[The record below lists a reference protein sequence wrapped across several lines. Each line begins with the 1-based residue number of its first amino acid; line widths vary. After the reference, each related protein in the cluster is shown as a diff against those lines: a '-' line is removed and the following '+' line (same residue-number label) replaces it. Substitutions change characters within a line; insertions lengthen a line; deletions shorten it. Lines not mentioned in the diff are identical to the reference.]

1 MRFALVLP
9 LLAACVTPVR
19 ADDPPAPPNP
29 LVPMIE
35 RYAVDLR
42 ALERLH
48 STPLSAGRRDRLR
61 ALHQAALKDVQG
73 LDLGPLAVDA
83 RVDAALLANHLR
95 HELAELEREAA
106 LDAEIAPLVPFSD
119 IVVNLEDAR
128 REMKDVDAPRAA
140 ATLTELAK
148 AVKETRKGV
157 DEKKTSRT
165 LARRASKR
173 LDSLRQALGRW
184 HRFHAGY
191 HPEYT
196 WWCAKPFEEADR
208 ELKDYQAF
216 LADKVARLNAEG
228 PEGLVGDPLGRDA
241 LTRELG
247 YERIAYAP
255 EELLAAAERQ
265 FAWCEERLREAA
277 REMGFDAWGK
287 ALDQV
292 KAAHV
297 PPGKQPGLIRD
308 LAREAEEL
316 MEKKDLLTVP
326 PLAKEI
332 WRMEMMSPERQKS
345 TPYFTG
351 GEVISVS
358 FPTSDMPHDLKMMV
372 MRGNNIH
379 FARATVQHE
388 LIPGHH
394 LQGFMAERH
403 RTHRRLFRTAFLVEG
418 WCLYWE
424 MRLWDLGFA
433 RGPEDRI
440 GMLFWR
446 KHRAA
451 RIITTLKFHLG
462 RMTPVE
468 MVDFLVKGVGHEP
481 AGAEA
486 EVRRY
491 IGGDYGPLYQ
501 VAYMM
506 GGLQI
511 LALRNELVGSGRM
524 TERAFHDAVLRE
536 NAIPVELIRAGLTGA
551 PPALDAAPAWKFLD

>member
-1 MRFALVLP
+1 MRFAWALP
-9 LLAACVTPVR
+9 FLAACVSPLR
-19 ADDPPAPPNP
+19 ADDPPAPNP
-29 LVPMIE
+29 LVAMIQ
-35 RYAVDLR
+35 RYDVDLR

-48 STPLSAGRRDRLR
+48 STPMSAARIDRLR
-61 ALHQAALKDVQG
+61 ALNQAALKDLEGVE
-73 LDLGPLAVDA
+73 LAPLSTEA
-83 RVDAALLANHLR
+83 RVDAALFFNHLR
-95 HELAELEREAA
+95 HELSDLELEAARDRELDVLLPFAGRIVA
-106 LDAEIAPLVPFSD
+106 LEEARRDMKGV
-119 IVVNLEDAR
+119 DAR
-128 REMKDVDAPRAA
+128 ASAGELA
-140 ATLTELAK
+140 ELAK
-148 AVKETRKGV
+148 AVKEARKGV
-157 DEKKTSRT
+157 DEKKTPRT
-165 LARRASKR
+165 LARRGSKR
-173 LDSLRQALGRW
+173 LDALRQALGRW
-184 HRFHAGY
+184 QRFHSGY
-191 HPEYT
+191 DPEFT
-196 WWCAKPFEEADR
+196 WWCAKPFEEAER
-208 ELKDYQAF
+208 ELKEYQGF
-216 LADKVARLNAEG
+216 LSDKVARLSAEG
-228 PEGLVGDPLGRDA
+228 PEGLVGDPLGREA
-241 LTRELG
+241 LLRELA
-247 YERIAYAP
+247 YERIVYGP
-255 EELLAAAERQ
+255 EELLAAAETQ
-265 FAWCEERLREAA
+265 FAWCEERLKEAS
-277 REMGFDAWGK
+277 RQMGRGDDWAK

-297 PPGKQPGLIRD
+297 APGKQPALIRD
-308 LAREAEEL
+308 LARESEEL
-316 MEKKDLLTVP
+316 MEKKDLVTVP

-358 FPTSDMPHDLKMMV
+358 FPTSDMAHDLKLMV

-394 LQGFMAERH
+394 LQGFMGERH

-433 RGPEDRI
+433 RGPEDKV

-446 KHRAA
+446 MHRAA

-468 MVDFLVKGVGHEP
+468 MVDFLVKRVGHEP
-481 AGAEA
+481 SGAEA

-511 LALRNELVGSGRM
+511 LGLHKELVASGKM
-524 TERAFHDAVLRE
+524 SERAFHDAVLKE
-536 NAIPVELIRAGLTGA
+536 NAIPIELIRAGLSGQVPAPGA
-551 PPALDAAPAWKFLD
+551 PPGWRFLD

>member
-1 MRFALVLP
+1 MRLAWALP
-9 LLAACVTPVR
+9 LLAACVTPAR
-19 ADDPPAPPNP
+19 ADDPPAPNP

-35 RYAVDLR
+35 RYSVDLR

-61 ALHQAALKDVQG
+61 VLHQAALKDVDA
-73 LDLGPLAVDA
+73 LDLGPLPVDA
-83 RVDAALLANHLR
+83 RIDAALFANHLR
-95 HELAELEREAA
+95 HQVSELEREAV
-106 LDAEIAPLVPFSD
+106 LDAEIAPLVPFAGA
-119 IVVNLEDAR
+119 IVALEDAR

-140 ATLTELAK
+140 GTLTELAK
-148 AVKETRKGV
+148 AVKEARKGV

-173 LDSLRQALGRW
+173 VDALQEALGRW

-196 WWCAKPFEEADR
+196 WWCAKPYAEADR
-208 ELKDYQAF
+208 ELEEYQTF
-216 LADKVARLNAEG
+216 LAEKVARLKAEG
-228 PEGLVGDPLGRDA
+228 PEGLVGDPLGREA
-241 LTRELG
+241 LLRELA
-247 YERIAYAP
+247 YERIAYGP

-265 FAWCEERLREAA
+265 FAWCEERLKEAS
-277 REMGFDAWGK
+277 REMGFDDWAK
-287 ALDQV
+287 ALEKV
-292 KAAHV
+292 KTAHV
-297 PPGKQPGLIRD
+297 PPGKQPALIRD

-326 PLAKEI
+326 PLAKEV

-394 LQGFMAERH
+394 LQIFMAERH

-446 KHRAA
+446 MHRAA

-462 RMTPVE
+462 QMPPAE
-468 MVDFLVKGVGHEP
+468 MVDFLVKRVGHEP
-481 AGAEA
+481 SGAEA

-506 GGLQI
+506 GGLQL
-511 LALRNELVGSGRM
+511 LALHKELVGSGRL

-536 NAIPVELIRAGLTGA
+536 NSIPIDLIRAGLTGA
-551 PPALDAAPAWKFLD
+551 APTPSASWKFLD

>member
-1 MRFALVLP
+1 MRLVWILP
-9 LLAACVTPVR
+9 LLVACVSPVR
-19 ADDPPAPPNP
+19 ADETPAANP

-48 STPLSAGRRDRLR
+48 ATPMSAARLDRLR
-61 ALHQAALKDVQG
+61 ALRQASLKELEALA
-73 LDLGPLAVDA
+73 LASLPVEA
-83 RVDAALLANHLR
+83 RVDAALFANHLR
-95 HELAELEREAA
+95 HELDELDREAA
-106 LDAEIAPLVPFSD
+106 LDREIAPLLPFAPA
-119 IVVNLEDAR
+119 IVALSEAR

-140 ATLTELAK
+140 GALAELAK
-148 AVKETRKGV
+148 AVKEARKGV
-157 DEKKTSRT
+157 DEKATSRT
-165 LARRASKR
+165 LARRASRR
-173 LDSLRQALGRW
+173 LDALRQALGRW
-184 HRFHAGY
+184 QRFHAGY
-191 HPEYT
+191 DPEFT
-196 WWCAKPFEEADR
+196 WWCAKPFEEAEK
-208 ELKDYQAF
+208 ELKDYQGF
-216 LADKVARLNAEG
+216 LSDKVARLNAEG
-228 PEGLVGDPLGRDA
+228 AEGLVGDPLGREA
-241 LTRELG
+241 LLRELAH
-247 YERIAYAP
+247 ERIAYGP
-255 EELLAAAERQ
+255 EELLAEAERQ
-265 FAWCEERLREAA
+265 FAWCEERLKEAS
-277 REMGFDAWGK
+277 REMGFGGDGAK
-287 ALDQV
+287 ALEKV

-297 PPGKQPGLIRD
+297 PPGKQPALIRD
-308 LAREAEEL
+308 LAREAEDFVERR
-316 MEKKDLLTVP
+316 ELLTVP

-372 MRGNNIH
+372 MRGNNVH

-394 LQGFMAERH
+394 LQLFMAERH

-433 RGPEDRI
+433 RGPEDKV

-446 KHRAA
+446 MHRAA
-451 RIITTLKFHLG
+451 RIITTLRFHLG
-462 RMTPVE
+462 NMSPAE
-468 MVDFLVKGVGHEP
+468 MVDFLVKRVGHELS
-481 AGAEA
+481 GAEA

-511 LALRNELVGSGRM
+511 RALHKELVGAGGWS
-524 TERAFHDAVLRE
+524 ERNFHDAILRE
-536 NAIPVELIRAGLTGA
+536 NAIPVEMIRAGLTGA
-551 PPALDAAPAWKFLD
+551 APPAVASWKFLD

>member
-1 MRFALVLP
+1 MKLAWIAP
-9 LLAACVTPVR
+9 LWIAACAVAQGRPDETST
-19 ADDPPAPPNP
+19 A
-29 LVPMIE
+29 IE
-35 RYAVDLR
+35 RYQTDLR

-48 STPLSAGRRDRLR
+48 AVPMSPARIDRLR
-61 ALHQAALKDVQG
+61 ALHLEALDG
-73 LDLGPLAVDA
+73 LKGASGL
-83 RVDAALLANHLR
+83 DAALFANHLR
-95 HELAELEREAA
+95 HALGELEREET
-106 LDAEIAPLVPFSD
+106 LDRELEPLLPFAD
-119 IVVNLEDAR
+119 AIVGLEDAR
-128 REMKDVDAPRAA
+128 RKLEGVDAPKAA
-140 ATLTELAK
+140 AALAELAK
-148 AVKETRKGV
+148 RVKEVRKGV

-173 LDSLRQALGRW
+173 LDSLRSALGRW
-184 HRFHAGY
+184 HKFRAGY
-191 HPEYT
+191 DPEYG
-196 WWCAKPFEEADR
+196 WWCTKPYEDVEK

-228 PEGLVGDPLGRDA
+228 PEGLVGDPLGREA
-241 LTRELG
+241 LERELA
-247 YERIAYAP
+247 YERVAYPP
-255 EELLAAAERQ
+255 EALLEAAEKQ
-265 FAWCEERLREAA
+265 FAWCEDRLKEAA
-277 REMGFDAWGK
+277 RAMGEADWRK
-287 ALDQV
+287 ALDRV

-297 PPGKQPGLIRD
+297 PPGKQPELIRD
-308 LAREAEEL
+308 LAREAEDWVEKREL
-316 MEKKDLLTVP
+316 VTVP
-326 PLAKEI
+326 PLAKET

-358 FPTSDMPHDLKMMV
+358 FPTSDMPHDLKLMV

-394 LQGFMAERH
+394 LQIFMGERFH
-403 RTHRRLFRTAFLVEG
+403 THRKLFRTPFLVEG

-433 RGPEDRI
+433 RGPEDKV

-446 KHRAA
+446 MHRAA

-462 RMTPVE
+462 QMTPVE
-468 MVDFLVKGVGHEP
+468 MVDFLVKRVGHEP
-481 AGAEA
+481 SGAEA

-506 GGLQI
+506 GGLQL
-511 LALRNELVGSGRM
+511 LALHKELVVSGKR
-524 TERAFHDAVLRE
+524 TERQFHDDVLQQ
-536 NAIPVELIRAGLTGA
+536 NAIPIEFIRAALTGA
-551 PPALDAAPAWKFLD
+551 SPSLDAPPSWKFLD

>member
-1 MRFALVLP
+1 MRLAWIAP
-9 LLAACVTPVR
+9 LWIAACAVAQGRPDETST
-19 ADDPPAPPNP
+19 A
-29 LVPMIE
+29 IE
-35 RYAVDLR
+35 RYQTDLR

-48 STPLSAGRRDRLR
+48 AVPMSKARIDRLR
-61 ALHQAALKDVQG
+61 ALHREALDGLQG
-73 LDLGPLAVDA
+73 ASGL
-83 RVDAALLANHLR
+83 DAALFANHLR
-95 HELAELEREAA
+95 HALGELDREEALDRELAPLLPFA
-106 LDAEIAPLVPFSD
+106 DA
-119 IVVNLEDAR
+119 IVGLEDAR
-128 REMKDVDAPRAA
+128 RKLEGVDAPKTAA
-140 ATLTELAK
+140 ALADLAK
-148 AVKETRKGV
+148 RVKEVRKGV

-173 LDSLRQALGRW
+173 LDSLRSALGRW
-184 HRFHAGY
+184 HKFRAGY
-191 HPEYT
+191 DPEYG
-196 WWCAKPFEEADR
+196 WWCAKPYEDVER
-208 ELKDYQAF
+208 ELKDYQSF

-228 PEGLVGDPLGRDA
+228 PDGLVGDPLGREA
-241 LTRELG
+241 LERELA
-247 YERIAYAP
+247 YERVAYGP
-255 EELLAAAERQ
+255 EALLEVAEKQ
-265 FAWCEERLREAA
+265 FAWCEERLKEAA
-277 REMGFDAWGK
+277 REMGVEDWRA
-287 ALDQV
+287 ALDRV

-297 PPGKQPGLIRD
+297 PPGKQPELIRD
-308 LAREAEEL
+308 LAREAEEWV
-316 MEKKDLLTVP
+316 EKRELVTVP

-358 FPTSDMPHDLKMMV
+358 FPTSDMPHDLKLMV

-394 LQGFMAERH
+394 LQGFMGDRH
-403 RTHRRLFRTAFLVEG
+403 NTHRKLFRTPFLVEG

-433 RGPEDRI
+433 RGPEDKV

-446 KHRAA
+446 MHRAA

-462 RMTPVE
+462 QMTPVE
-468 MVDFLVKGVGHEP
+468 MVDFLVKRVGHEP
-481 AGAEA
+481 SGAEA

-506 GGLQI
+506 GGLQ
-511 LALRNELVGSGRM
+511 LLSLHKELVVSGKM
-524 TERAFHDAVLRE
+524 TERRFHDEVLRQ
-536 NAIPVELIRAGLTGA
+536 NAIPIEFIRAALLGPSPGLDS
-551 PPALDAAPAWKFLD
+551 PPSWKFLD